1 MARQTP
7 ARRVRSTLFVVGAF
21 VAILVAVVIVRTR
34 AGQAGP
40 DLPPDVGSVEFVI
53 DGDTIDIEIGGR
65 HERVRL
71 IGIDTPETY
80 VEDGPPEC
88 YGPEASEFMRTLLPA
103 GTEVRLTRD
112 VVGRDDYGRLL
123 AYVYRRDD
131 DLFVNE
137 AIVAAGYARPMTVR
151 PNDAYSGRF
160 VAHAIAAEADDLGLW
175 RACAG

>member
-1 MARQTP
+1 MFIA
-7 ARRVRSTLFVVGAF
+7 V
-21 VAILVAVVIVRTR
+21 VAIVAVATLVIAR
-34 AGQAGP
+34 ARPGNGGP
-40 DLPPDVGSVEFVI
+40 DLPADVGVVDFVI

-88 YGPEASEFMRTLLPA
+88 YGPEASEFMRTLLPV

-137 AIVAAGYARPMTVR
+137 AIVAAGYARPMTIR
-151 PNDAYSGRF
+151 PNDAYSPRF
-160 VAHAIAAEADDLGLW
+160 VAQATAAEAADLGLW